1 MPFGYNQDFTLPV
14 IKSPTPILILILVC
28 IVVAFATRLGD
39 DPQVTSEFMIA
50 SHPDYRFQEIM
61 DGEVW
66 RLFTPV
72 FLHFSPVHL
81 IFNMFWLY
89 DLGGQIEQRIGYIR
103 FGMLILMIA
112 LVSNLTQYLLE
123 GPSFGG
129 MSGVVYGLF
138 GYVFIRI
145 RAEGSSAYF
154 LTHSNVIIMFG
165 WFVLCWTD
173 LLGPV
178 ANWAHTGGLVFGLAL
193 GALGFGVKRRRRL
206 R

>member
-1 MPFGYNQDFTLPV
+1 LPV
-14 IKSPTPILILILVC
+14 IKSPTPTLILILVC
-28 IVVAFATRLGD
+28 LVVAAATRLGAD
-39 DPQVTSEFMIA
+39 SQITSEFMIA
-50 SHPDYRFQEIM
+50 SRPDYPFHDII

-66 RLFTPV
+66 RLFTPI
-72 FLHFSPVHL
+72 FLHFSPMHL

-103 FGMLILMIA
+103 FVLLILMIA
-112 LVSNLTQYLLE
+112 LVSNVTQYVLQD
-123 GPSFGG
+123 SAFGG

-138 GYVFIRI
+138 GYVVVRI

-154 LTHSNVIIMFG
+154 ITHSNVAIMFG
-165 WFVLCWTD
+165 WFILCWTNV
-173 LLGPV
+173 LGPV

-193 GALGFGVKRRRRL
+193 GAVGFGAQRRRRL